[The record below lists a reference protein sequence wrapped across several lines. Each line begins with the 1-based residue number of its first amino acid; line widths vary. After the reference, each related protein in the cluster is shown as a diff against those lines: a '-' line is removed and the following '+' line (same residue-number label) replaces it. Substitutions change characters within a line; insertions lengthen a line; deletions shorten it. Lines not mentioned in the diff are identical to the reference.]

1 MTKKLGIEMK
11 RSSSETENALDFW
24 KQVEDRRRLLL
35 EKSEQAKAEDRKK
48 KQKEL
53 NSELQRQIHQKNL
66 N

>member
-1 MTKKLGIEMK
+1 MK